1 VSSTVGQQRRAAPGG
16 TGDGHD
22 GGSRPVPDP
31 RWLAALR
38 ALAAVGAA
46 VAVGTYLWVALRR
59 IGSPGELEWMEGG
72 MVDLTRRAM
81 TGESLYVE
89 PSLDAIPYLYT
100 PLYYYVSGLLSLV
113 VGEGFLPLRL
123 VSFVASL
130 GAFAAVAGLV
140 VTEVRD
146 RWAGWIAA
154 GVLAASYGIT
164 AWWFD
169 VGRIDSLF
177 LALTLAGL
185 LLARRATTSAA
196 VVGAAAV
203 LVLAVLTKQQAALP
217 ALSVLPWL
225 WWRERRFALWFVAAF
240 GAGCALTL
248 GALQL
253 TSGGW
258 FTYYAV
264 ELPRSHAWVHELWV
278 GFWRDDLRPY
288 WPTALAALVVVV
300 ALVRRGRVRSVWRP
314 QFGWF
319 WVPVGGAM
327 VVNAW
332 FARLHSGGF
341 ENVLLPVCA
350 LAAVGAGSVAGSTRR
365 PELSVAVR
373 GAVCVLVALQFVTL
387 WRAPTGQVPGSV
399 ARERAEVLVEEL
411 RTLPGPV
418 YLPGHGWY
426 LRAAGRGEDTTAQGA
441 AIADILRG
449 PPGAALAG
457 LREELRRSVEEQ
469 RWASVVVDS
478 DPGYS
483 MLPPDFERFY
493 RFERDLLPGGRAVL
507 PVLGTITGPAEV
519 WVPRSEPLPEAP

>member
-1 VSSTVGQQRRAAPGG
+1 MWLTLLRV
-16 TGDGHD
+16 
-22 GGSRPVPDP
+22 
-31 RWLAALR
+31 LAAS
-38 ALAAVGAA
+38 GAA
-46 VAVGTYLWVALRR
+46 VAMATYLWIALRR
-59 IGSPGELEWMEGG
+59 LGSPGELEWMEGG
-72 MVDLTRRAM
+72 MVDLTRRAVA
-81 TGESLYVE
+81 GESLYVE

-100 PLYYYVSGLLSLV
+100 PLYYYLSGLVSLV

-123 VSFVASL
+123 VSFVASI

-146 RWAGWIAA
+146 RWAGWVGA

-169 VGRIDSLF
+169 IGRIDSLF

-196 VVGAAAV
+196 VMAAAAV

-225 WWRERRFALWFVAAF
+225 WWRGRRLALWFVVAF
-240 GAGCALTL
+240 GAGCAVGL

-253 TSGGW
+253 TSDGW

-264 ELPRSHAWVHELWV
+264 ELPRSHEWVHELWV

-288 WPTALAALVVVV
+288 WPTVLGALIVVV
-300 ALVRRGRVRSVWRP
+300 ALARSGRLRSVWRP
-314 QFGWF
+314 QLGWF
-319 WVPVGGAM
+319 WLPVAAAM
-327 VVNAW
+327 VANAW

-350 LAAVGAGSVAGSTRR
+350 LAAVGAGLVAGSTRR
-365 PELSVAVR
+365 PELATLVR
-373 GAVCVLVALQFVTL
+373 GAVCVLVAVQFVTL
-387 WRAPTGQVPGSV
+387 WRTPSGQVPEPA
-399 ARERAEVLVEEL
+399 ARERAERLVEDL
-411 RTLPGPV
+411 SVLPGPV

-426 LRAAGRGEDTTAQGA
+426 LHAAGRGEDTTAQGA

-449 PPGAALAG
+449 PPGPARSG
-457 LREELRRSVEEQ
+457 LEEELQRSVAER
-469 RWASVVVDS
+469 RWATVVVDS
-478 DPGYS
+478 DAAYS
-483 MLPPDFERFY
+483 MLPPDFERHY
-493 RFERDLLPGGRAVL
+493 RFERDLFPDGRGVL
-507 PVLGTITGPAEV
+507 PVLGTITGPAQV
-519 WVPRSEPLPEAP
+519 WVPRSEPPPGAP